1 MRPIVSDE
9 AQRFTFIDDAYI
21 PPLDSPVPTPVVSP
35 VKTPPKKAKRGQ
47 PPKRKQLSEND
58 TPSSLPKPTASK
70 KKKTVSKTAIFDIED
85 DEVVE
90 PPPQSI
96 TAHLHLESTIEVV
109 SRTRG
114 KQTSSTSTRLTQCN
128 PFIFTVKDDF
138 DTFID
143 AVASKA
149 ANCLPWHL
157 AQSRLRWRFE
167 TPANL
172 QPKLIANEVG
182 YQAMIQAVKTRRK
195 DQVVFLFVP

>member
-1 MRPIVSDE
+1 M
-9 AQRFTFIDDAYI
+9 
-21 PPLDSPVPTPVVSP
+21 PTPVVSP
-35 VKTPPKKAKRGQ
+35 VKTPPKKAKHGR

-85 DEVVE
+85 DEVLE

-109 SRTRG
+109 SHTRG

-143 AVASKA
+143 TVAKA

-167 TPANL
+167 TLANL

-182 YQAMIQAVKTRRK
+182 YQAMIQAVKTHRK
-195 DQVVFLFVP
+195 DQVVFLFVPQPTLPEQVRHNVSKCMFTITS